1 MPNEPSVEVSF
12 VRRISAAWPCGL
24 LFVVPGVL
32 GVYLKSIILAHSSGY
47 LAINRFLGRSG
58 QGGDLAVA
66 DFTIL
71 ERLSLFRE
79 DIFISLVVIPVTGTI
94 LVALL
99 GGGPRTRPWAA
110 AALSSVLTV
119 LIFVSLLAFANVG
132 SFLSVA
138 LASDAILWGIDH
150 PEDFSSYASGS
161 SITKLGLLIS
171 ACLAGAWMLQSPRI
185 RPMAGRLM
193 ALAFT
198 SVLLLSS
205 GLAAAGML
213 VTLKVSSGYT
223 SATQRVVSALV
234 KSPADAGEF
243 KDHSAAQLSLAYRE
257 LSKTPA
263 PPKNDALLG
272 IARGRDV
279 ILVILETATT
289 VGLDLRAEV
298 AAGASLD
305 ALRGSVLI
313 SDMHFSTYPYTS
325 DAHFSILT
333 SMYPLGRHQALK
345 ARDQLRMIGWPSVL
359 KTNGYS
365 THLYSPGP
373 FIDSFESDVAMYRIV
388 GFEHSYMSLETDTET
403 WHAACLRAAATLGKF
418 DGRPKDRDQGLVMQ
432 TQYDL
437 AAFEKLT
444 TDVLEMKARNQ
455 RFLATFRPLV
465 GHAPWYDL
473 VGTDSTLK
481 KGAALVKMQM
491 AWLGDLVNELE
502 RRGQLESTLI
512 VVTADHGLRTR
523 TEFASLAQGA
533 ITGVS
538 VNVPL
543 LVYASGAF
551 GGVRELTHPTS
562 HVDIGPTVLALL
574 GIEDARQTVHGHPAW
589 AEDLSERI
597 AFFFGAGYLGAD
609 GFVHT
614 GTHVSCETFNGTCSS
629 WPVSHDASQ
638 QMSLMSPDAR
648 DHAEGLLRQLTA
660 MQVRAIEL
668 AIQ

>member
-1 MPNEPSVEVSF
+1 MPDEPRVEGSLIG
-12 VRRISAAWPCGL
+12 RISAAWPCGL
-24 LFVVPGVL
+24 LFVIPGVFA
-32 GVYLKSIILAHSSGY
+32 VYLKSIILAHSGGY
-47 LAINRFLGRSG
+47 LAISRFLGRSG
-58 QGGDLAVA
+58 QGGDLAAA

-79 DIFISLVVIPVTGTI
+79 DIFISLVVIPVAGTI
-94 LVALL
+94 LVSLL
-99 GGGPRTRPWAA
+99 GPRARPWAA

-138 LASDAILWGIDH
+138 MASDAILWGIDH

-161 SITKLGLLIS
+161 SITKLCLLIG
-171 ACLAGAWMLQSPRI
+171 ACLAGAWMLKSPRI
-185 RPMAGRLM
+185 QPLAGRLM
-193 ALAFT
+193 ALGFT
-198 SVLLLSS
+198 SALLLGS
-205 GLAAAGML
+205 GFAAAGML
-213 VTLKVSSGYT
+213 VTLNVSSGYT
-223 SATQRVVSALV
+223 SATQRVLSAV
-234 KSPADAGEF
+234 VEVPADAGEF
-243 KDHSAAQLSLAYRE
+243 KDHSAAELSLAYRE
-257 LSKTPA
+257 LSRTPA
-263 PPKNDALLG
+263 PPTTDPLSG

-289 VGLDLRAEV
+289 AGLDLGAEV
-298 AAGASLD
+298 AAGGSLD

-345 ARDQLRMIGWPSVL
+345 ARDQLRTIGWPSVL
-359 KTNGYS
+359 KKNGYS

-373 FIDSFESDVAMYRIV
+373 SIDSFESDVAMYRIV
-388 GFEHSYMSLETDTET
+388 GFEHSYIGLETDTET
-403 WHAACLRAAATLGKF
+403 WRAALLRADTTLGKF
-418 DGRPKDRDQGLVMQ
+418 YDHAGNRDQGLVKR

-437 AAFEKLT
+437 AAFERLT
-444 TDVLEMKARNQ
+444 ADALDMKARNQ
-455 RFLATFRPLV
+455 RFLATFRPQL

-481 KGAALVKMQM
+481 RGAALVKMQM
-491 AWLGDLVNELE
+491 AWLGDLANELE

-523 TEFASLAQGA
+523 TEFANLAQGA

-551 GGVRELTHPTS
+551 AGVRQLTHPTS

-574 GIEDARQTVHGHPAW
+574 GIEDTRQTVHGHPVW

-609 GFVHT
+609 GFVEA

-629 WPVSHDASQ
+629 WPVSHGASQ
-638 QMSLMSPDAR
+638 QMTLMSPGTR
-648 DHAEGLLRQLTA
+648 DRAAGLLRQLTA